1 VSRVVYWARL
11 VLQCAEAY
19 KREGFE
25 LHLWRSQGV
34 IIQLASL
41 LYTSDTERI
50 NWRGNIL
57 LRKSFLESLFQSLSL
72 TCNCVRSMGDLEM
85 LTVSFK

>member
-1 VSRVVYWARL
+1 MSRVVYWARL

-34 IIQLASL
+34 IIQLAGL
-41 LYTSDTERI
+41 LYTPETERI

-57 LRKSFLESLFQSLSL
+57 LRKSLESLFQSLSL

-85 LTVSFK
+85 LTASFK